1 MPQIPI
7 YNRGQGPTVQMTTGT
22 LGPKLSSQVFER
34 AAAAPGEVAAKALGD
49 IAKVAADFEVREQKA
64 ELEAAE
70 RDLMN
75 KADEAAD
82 RFVFENNDDNY
93 RAYGINAGNFKT
105 DWLQSN
111 VDTYRQ
117 RAALSNNIDRRMQ
130 LKLQPGKVNAFN
142 RGQARKTDVF
152 NKAAEILVKEMA
164 NIKAT
169 ERPDMP
175 MSREDIRMMAKFDE
189 ELDGLFES
197 AREQGLQVS
206 WTPESVRF
214 EVQRE
219 VITGFMQDETKPL
232 SFFEDLEDEIL
243 NGTGAY
249 AENTLWLG

>member
-34 AAAAPGEVAAKALGD
+34 ADDAAFNFVA
-49 IAKVAADFEVREQKA
+49 
-64 ELEAAE
+64 
-70 RDLMN
+70 
-75 KADEAAD
+75 
-82 RFVFENNDDNY
+82 NNIDDNH
-93 RAYGINAGNFKT
+93 RAYGINANQFKA

-111 VDTYRQ
+111 VDTYEGLNSRQ

-130 LKLQPGKVNAFN
+130 LKLQPGKVNAFG

-164 NIKAT
+164 NSQDSPGMLVKYN
-169 ERPDMP
+169 
-175 MSREDIRMMAKFDE
+175 E

-206 WTPESVRF
+206 WTPEGVRF

-219 VITGFMQDETKPL
+219 IINGFMQDETKPL
-232 SFFEDLEDEIL
+232 SFFEDLEDEVL
-243 NGTGAY
+243 NGANVLL
-249 AENTLWLG
+249 ACCPVMLMNSRQWLWLTQRQQAKMLWRA

>member
-93 RAYGINAGNFKT
+93 RAYGINASNFKT

-111 VDTYRQ
+111 VDTYEGLNSRQ

-175 MSREDIRMMAKFDE
+175 MSREDIRMMA
-189 ELDGLFES
+189 
-197 AREQGLQVS
+197 
-206 WTPESVRF
+206 
-214 EVQRE
+214 
-219 VITGFMQDETKPL
+219 
-232 SFFEDLEDEIL
+232 
-243 NGTGAY
+243 
-249 AENTLWLG
+249 